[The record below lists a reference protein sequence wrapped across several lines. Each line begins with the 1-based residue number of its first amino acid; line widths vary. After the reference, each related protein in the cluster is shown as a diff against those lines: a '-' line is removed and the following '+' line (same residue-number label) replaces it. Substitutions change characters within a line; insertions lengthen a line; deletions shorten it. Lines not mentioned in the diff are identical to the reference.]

1 MHISAMRR
9 KHVLAGLLHLLLW
22 GLRLALPLD
31 GWCWIYRGV
40 GDALAP
46 ARAFLMGATEAV
58 KQD

>member
-1 MHISAMRR
+1 M
-9 KHVLAGLLHLLLW
+9 LAGLLHLLLW